1 MRGNKT
7 MTQTRTEVRPPA
19 SAGMAMGQAVW
30 QAEAVLTR
38 LLAGVLAETGTARE
52 AYLALQR
59 LSAHGDA
66 IGREGY
72 VRDLSDWLDLDLWSA
87 GELADRLVASGL
99 LTLTDGTIRLA
110 AAGSELRARIRHL
123 IGDVTAPLYAKL
135 DQADIET
142 TVRTLRDLT
151 MLARTMASGAVQ
163 WGAVPSGAAASGANG
178 ER

>member
-1 MRGNKT
+1 
-7 MTQTRTEVRPPA
+7 MTQTRTEARPPA
-19 SAGMAMGQAVW
+19 GAGVAIGQAVG

-52 AYLALQR
+52 TYLALQR
-59 LSAHGDA
+59 LSAHADT

-99 LTLTDGTIRLA
+99 LTLTGGTIRLA
-110 AAGSELRARIRHL
+110 AAGSELRERIRHL
-123 IGDVTAPLYAKL
+123 AGDVTAPLYAKL
-135 DQADIET
+135 DPADIET

-151 MLARTMASGAVQ
+151 MLARAMRSD
-163 WGAVPSGAAASGANG
+163 AVPSGAAAGANG
-178 ER
+178 GGR